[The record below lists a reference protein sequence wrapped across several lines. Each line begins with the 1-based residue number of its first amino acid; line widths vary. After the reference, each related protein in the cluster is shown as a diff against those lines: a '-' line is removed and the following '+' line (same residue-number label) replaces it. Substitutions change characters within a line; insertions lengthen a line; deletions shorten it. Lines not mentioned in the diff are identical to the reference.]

1 MVSFRP
7 TSPETY
13 ADRELYT
20 RAWLTEVACQDCLA
34 RVGVQKNSEHHT
46 SIQWT
51 AEAEAQCPE
60 LARRERPRG
69 HHPACP
75 RLLASIEQ
83 AIREGGLPVGL
94 GAVGVSDAV

>member
-7 TSPETY
+7 TSEETY

-20 RAWLTEVACQDCLA
+20 RAGLTAVACQDCLA
-34 RVGVQKNSEHHT
+34 RVGVQKNSEQQT

-51 AEAEAQCPE
+51 VQAESVCPE
-60 LARRERPRG
+60 LAGRERPRG

-75 RLLASIEQ
+75 RLLASIER
-83 AIREGGLPVGL
+83 AIRTGELPI
-94 GAVGVSDAV
+94 GASRGI